1 MACHIHGAPEITQ
14 GLENLSRELGPGKIE
29 VCGVSC
35 LGQCDATVAALINDH
50 HVYRGMDLKSLSE
63 LARKAAANEELPH
76 QHLDNSTLPFQ
87 INPYQSGEP
96 YEAVKQFVAGG
107 MDHAALL
114 KKMEVSVLRGM
125 GGAGF
130 PTFLHPAHTHLG

>member
-1 MACHIHGAPEITQ
+1 MLVQALKEIQDRCGYLPHDEMHSLSKRTGLPLHRIHEVASYYPLYKLEPPKGASIKVCRDMACHIHGAPEITQ

-63 LARKAAANEELPH
+63 LARKAAAKEELPH
-76 QHLDNSTLPFQ
+76 Q
-87 INPYQSGEP
+87 
-96 YEAVKQFVAGG
+96 
-107 MDHAALL
+107 
-114 KKMEVSVLRGM
+114 
-125 GGAGF
+125 
-130 PTFLHPAHTHLG
+130 